1 VPRSRSSTTSQPAGP
16 SAGRSVCPIAGTLDV
31 VGDKWT
37 LLILR
42 DIAFAGKHRY
52 GEFADSPEAIP
63 TNILADRLRK
73 MTAHGLIEARPYQDN
88 PPRYEYHLTRR
99 GYALLPVLRAIVK
112 WGAEHIE
119 GSFRPNPRQ
128 MRAAAARARRQIE
141 SRPG

>member
-1 VPRSRSSTTSQPAGP
+1 VPRSRSSTSSKP
-16 SAGRSVCPIAGTLDV
+16 AGRSACPIAGTLDV

-42 DIAFAGKHRY
+42 DIAFADKHRY

-63 TNILADRLRK
+63 TNILADRLKK
-73 MTAHGLIEARPYQDN
+73 MTAHGLIEARRYQDH
-88 PPRYEYHLTRR
+88 PPRCEYHLTRR
-99 GYALLPVLRAIVK
+99 GYALLPVLREIVK

-119 GSFRPNPRQ
+119 GSFRPTPAQ

-141 SRPG
+141 R